1 MNLEKGGV
9 EVVGNKLFYGII
21 FGIVVLFIGV
31 FVYMTSTEDKE
42 GIALAEKHYSDKAY
56 EDLSAPT
63 KDSLGKEQYS
73 FNVPYT
79 ESKELIESGEDV
91 VVYYWSPTCSY
102 CVEES
107 PKVYEA
113 VTEKLKEDKD
123 FKFLQVNILEYPE
136 VVDDDSVGL
145 VGTPQLVKYS
155 KGIKVSELIGA
166 NSGEDGKD
174 LSMYKKFLDGELD
187 DNDTNETEEDKDEKK
202 DKSKN

>member
-1 MNLEKGGV
+1 M
-9 EVVGNKLFYGII
+9 EVVGNKLFYGIVI
-21 FGIVVLFIGV
+21 GLVALFIGA
-31 FVYMTSTEDKE
+31 FIYMSSTEDKE
-42 GIALAEKHYSDKAY
+42 GVSLAEKYYTDKEY

-79 ESKELIESGEDV
+79 KSKELIESGEEV
-91 VVYYWSPTCSY
+91 VVYYWSPTCVY
-102 CVEES
+102 CIEES
-107 PKVYEA
+107 PKVYE
-113 VTEKLKEDKD
+113 VVSEKLKEDKD

-136 VVDDDSVGL
+136 VADDDSVGL

-174 LSMYKKFLDGELD
+174 LSTYKKFLDGEFD
-187 DNDTNETEEDKDEKK
+187 DNSEGIEVGKEDSEDEKK
-202 DKSKN
+202 GKSKD